1 MTDTSANDLIAG
13 HPALDFTNTVGWHAG
28 PDGIERFHAY
38 ADLLDWARDA
48 KVLRPAQLAR
58 LRRRAAAAPESARA
72 SLAQAITTRELI
84 YRIFTDVARGRRPAR
99 ADLAA
104 LHAARVAALR
114 HAEPGWTDGL
124 ELTFIGSDDLLA
136 PVWPLVLAAVDLL
149 RSPDLARV
157 RQCANDP
164 CGWLFV
170 DRSKNHSRRWC
181 SSGDCGNETRVR
193 RFREKHR

>member
-1 MTDTSANDLIAG
+1 MTDTNARGLIAG

-28 PDGIERFHAY
+28 PDAIERFHTY
-38 ADLLDWARDA
+38 VDLLDWVRDA

-58 LRRRAAAAPESARA
+58 LRRRAAAAPGAAHA
-72 SLAQAITTRELI
+72 SLAQAITARELI
-84 YRIFTDVARGRRPAR
+84 YRIFTDVARGRRPAH

-114 HAEPGWTDGL
+114 HAEPGWSGGL
-124 ELTFIGSDDLLA
+124 ALAFTKRDDLLA
-136 PVWPLVLAAVDLL
+136 PVWALVLAAVDLL
-149 RSPDLARV
+149 RSPELARV

-170 DRSKNHSRRWC
+170 DRSKNGSRRWC

-193 RFREKHR
+193 RFREKQR